1 MPNSLM
7 YQDEDTFVLL
17 YPDRPE
23 EFFSA
28 SELREKLQDILAHLQ
43 DDLPRDLQKFTNL
56 SDQAQHLL
64 DNNCQLEIAPGQS
77 LQWYAVRLEK

>member
-43 DDLPRDLQKFTNL
+43 HELPRDLQKFTNL
-56 SDQAQHLL
+56 SDQAEYLL
-64 DNNCQLEIAPGQS
+64 YNNCQLEIAPGQS